1 MKPYVN
7 SNLPKLPIS
16 SFSLI
21 MNLASS
27 VHGLISR
34 STEEYAHALI
44 TAFLSFFFFTLIL
57 PTAVP
62 SFWGLVHS
70 AWNLC
75 AIGKRQSP
83 IDIET
88 SHMIFDPYLTPLK
101 LNTGG
106 RKVRGVTP
114 CWVFAFGSP
123 RTRPPRLD
131 SSPRGRFHFILM
143 PGDRTHQRFHCE
155 QNCSLLWQCWASLI
169 MLSQTRTGHNH
180 FIETRGDFCQRQTM
194 SFSSVSKSFKIP
206 RSIWLYQAQEE
217 LQF

>member
-27 VHGLISR
+27 VHGLISQ
-34 STEEYAHALI
+34 SAEEYAHALI
-44 TAFLSFFFFTLIL
+44 TAFLLLFFFSFFTLIL
-57 PTAVP
+57 PATVP

-114 CWVFAFGSP
+114 VLSVCLWIPAHASSKARFLTARQISFHPDVW
-123 RTRPPRLD
+123 RLN
-131 SSPRGRFHFILM
+131 SSKVPLRA
-143 PGDRTHQRFHCE
+143 E
-155 QNCSLLWQCWASLI
+155 Q
-169 MLSQTRTGHNH
+169 
-180 FIETRGDFCQRQTM
+180 
-194 SFSSVSKSFKIP
+194 FSSLTVLGFTHHAVSDEERTQS
-206 RSIWLYQAQEE
+206 LYRDAGRLLSATDYE
-217 LQF
+217 LFIRIQKL